1 MSIRQN
7 SDTAYWSGS
16 DWQVVSEIW
25 KNATGGISWNIGEQ
39 HTQQILH
46 IKSEQKQLMELS
58 N

>member
-25 KNATGGISWNIGEQ
+25 KNATGGISWNIGGA
-39 HTQQILH
+39 TYTTNTTYQIRT
-46 IKSEQKQLMELS
+46 KATDGAE
-58 N
+58 